1 MAYEEF
7 EDDFEPKKVDFEK
20 EEIFEDKE
28 EIIVVEDTVPVP
40 KKKRNINIRKI
51 LKITGIVFLAGILI
65 YLLSFN
71 SYFKN
76 YKTNFI
82 MNIHAIDAR
91 LGISETWKEFFGSR
105 EDDILKKKE
114 ESRAMGTTYDN
125 ESYLVPFENASNAS
139 YVAADGGV
147 IAAKSNYLAFINHYG
162 KEEWKLATSVVN
174 PILTV
179 DGKYI
184 ALAENGGTKVCLY
197 QGSKLVFAADAQN
210 TVLNANVSSRGD
222 VIVVTKKEF
231 FKGAVE
237 VFNKNGERVF
247 SWGSGTDTVVCADIS
262 PSGRK
267 IAVGFVNAKD
277 NIKGSVQFFNID
289 EKESYKTVEIPSS
302 VVFKV
307 DYIGESLNVFC
318 DNRLIGLSVHG
329 SVLWDEGIDGDFS
342 AYSIDTEGNKAVIID
357 KYNLPMVKTF
367 SKRGREKKSFVADEL
382 PDFIDI
388 RDNLLLY
395 NNTRMIIFGKPGRE
409 QKYVGAMDVKG
420 LKIIDSNTYLIV
432 YSNSIEFVS
441 A

>member
-28 EIIVVEDTVPVP
+28 EIIVVQDTVPVP

-51 LKITGIVFLAGILI
+51 LKIAGIVFLAGILI

-105 EDDILKKKE
+105 EEDILKKKE

-302 VVFKV
+302 VVF
-307 DYIGESLNVFC
+307 
-318 DNRLIGLSVHG
+318 
-329 SVLWDEGIDGDFS
+329 
-342 AYSIDTEGNKAVIID
+342 
-357 KYNLPMVKTF
+357 
-367 SKRGREKKSFVADEL
+367 
-382 PDFIDI
+382 
-388 RDNLLLY
+388 
-395 NNTRMIIFGKPGRE
+395 
-409 QKYVGAMDVKG
+409 
-420 LKIIDSNTYLIV
+420 
-432 YSNSIEFVS
+432 
-441 A
+441 